1 MQTTEDLAKEIVD
14 AELRD
19 GLGMQAFDVFATANF
34 FNFKPWAAAIE
45 YLLGVGVES
54 ILAHDKNLVE
64 GFVKGLDFDRFDLL
78 SPCESGPRC
87 STLVFFSHRE
97 RARNPVVYRALAD
110 AGIDIALRGGLLR
123 LSPHLYNSPA
133 DIDRALA
140 VLNTSAY

>member
-1 MQTTEDLAKEIVD
+1 
-14 AELRD
+14 
-19 GLGMQAFDVFATANF
+19 
-34 FNFKPWAAAIE
+34 
-45 YLLGVGVES
+45 
-54 ILAHDKNLVE
+54 
-64 GFVKGLDFDRFDLL
+64 
-78 SPCESGPRC
+78 
-87 STLVFFSHRE
+87 VFFSHRE